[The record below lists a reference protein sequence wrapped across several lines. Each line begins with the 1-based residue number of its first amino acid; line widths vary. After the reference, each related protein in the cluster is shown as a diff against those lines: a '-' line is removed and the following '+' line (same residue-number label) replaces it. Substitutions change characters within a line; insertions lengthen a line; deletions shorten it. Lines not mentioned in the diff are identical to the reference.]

1 MAKKLVTKPELLERI
16 KPVVEEVLGEKVSKE
31 QLKRDIDYVNELLK
45 AVALV
50 LEQDEKA
57 NLGLITIENNFVP
70 GKEGKCVRKP
80 YVSEDKE
87 VIKVKANSGLKNILL

>member
-1 MAKKLVTKPELLERI
+1 MAKLVTKPELLERI
-16 KPVVEEVLGEKVSKE
+16 KPSIEEYFGEKVSKE
-31 QLKRDIDYVNELLK
+31 QLKRDMEYMNKFIET
-45 AVALV
+45 VALV

-57 NLGLITIENNFVP
+57 NLGAITIENKFVQ
-70 GKEGKCVRKP
+70 GKEGKCAGKP